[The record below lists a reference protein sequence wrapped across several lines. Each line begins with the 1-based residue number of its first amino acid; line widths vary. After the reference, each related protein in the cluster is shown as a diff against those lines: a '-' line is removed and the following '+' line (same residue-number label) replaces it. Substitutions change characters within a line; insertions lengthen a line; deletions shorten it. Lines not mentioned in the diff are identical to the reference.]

1 MELQDCLANMSQELN
16 NKTRAV
22 KQYEEAFDTM
32 DSNSCLF
39 DNINEKDQ
47 QANELMRLLNK
58 ELNEFISI
66 ISTKDFQ
73 AMECRRK
80 LLSCFIDR
88 IVSHLT
94 VGRWARNLT

>member
-1 MELQDCLANMSQELN
+1 MSQELN
-16 NKTRAV
+16 NKTRIV
-22 KQYEEAFDTM
+22 KQYEEAFVTM
-32 DSNSCLF
+32 DCNSCLF

-47 QANELMRLLNK
+47 QACELMRQLYK

-80 LLSCFIDR
+80 LLSNFFDR

-94 VGRWARNLT
+94 L